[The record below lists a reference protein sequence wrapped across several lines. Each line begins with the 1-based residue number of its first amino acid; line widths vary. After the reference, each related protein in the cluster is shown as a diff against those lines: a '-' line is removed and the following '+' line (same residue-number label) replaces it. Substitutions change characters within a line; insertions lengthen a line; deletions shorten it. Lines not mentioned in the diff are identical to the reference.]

1 MVERFF
7 SLKTDKLSINRA
19 NIQYLFSITNGFKWI
34 LINFIEIKNM
44 FPKII
49 KLILALASLGY
60 AGYQF
65 YENYIGNGIFLSLLS
80 AVFVLIYFKNE
91 IIFLAF
97 LRLRKQDFNGT
108 EKWLSKIKNPSRS
121 LVQKQQGYFY
131 YLQGI
136 IQSQNNLTIAEKY
149 FKKAIQLGLSMNH
162 DLAMAKMSLAGILMQ
177 KRRKREATLLLSE
190 AKKLDKH
197 NMLTEQMR
205 MMQQQM
211 KKI

>member
-7 SLKTDKLSINRA
+7 SLKTDKLSITRA

-49 KLILALASLGY
+49 KLILAVVSLGY

-177 KRRKREATLLLSE
+177 KRRKREATILLSE

>member
-1 MVERFF
+1 
-7 SLKTDKLSINRA
+7 
-19 NIQYLFSITNGFKWI
+19 
-34 LINFIEIKNM
+34 M
-44 FPKII
+44 FPKILKFI
-49 KLILALASLGY
+49 TAVALICFSVY
-60 AGYQF
+60 EF

-80 AVFVLIYFKNE
+80 AFLVLIYFKNE

-97 LRLRKQDFNGT
+97 LRLRKQDFKGT
-108 EKWLSKIKNPSRS
+108 EKWLNRIKNPESA

-131 YLQGI
+131 YLHGI

-177 KRRKREATLLLSE
+177 KRRKREANSLLTE

>member
-7 SLKTDKLSINRA
+7 SLKTDELSITRA

>member
-1 MVERFF
+1 
-7 SLKTDKLSINRA
+7 
-19 NIQYLFSITNGFKWI
+19 
-34 LINFIEIKNM
+34 M

-108 EKWLSKIKNPSRS
+108 EKWLSKIKNPNQS
-121 LVQKQQGYFY
+121 LVRKQQGYFY

-177 KRRKREATLLLSE
+177 KRRKREATILLSE

-205 MMQQQM
+205 MMHQQM

>member
-7 SLKTDKLSINRA
+7 SLLTDKLSINA
-19 NIQYLFSITNGFKWI
+19 PNIQYLFSITNGFKWI

-49 KLILALASLGY
+49 KLILAVASLGY

-80 AVFVLIYFKNE
+80 AVFVLLYFKNE

>member
-177 KRRKREATLLLSE
+177 KRRKREATILLSE

>member
-1 MVERFF
+1 
-7 SLKTDKLSINRA
+7 
-19 NIQYLFSITNGFKWI
+19 
-34 LINFIEIKNM
+34 M
-44 FPKII
+44 FPKIL
-49 KLILALASLGY
+49 KLIIAVALICFSVY
-60 AGYQF
+60 EF

-80 AVFVLIYFKNE
+80 AFLILIYFKNE

-97 LRLRKQDFNGT
+97 LRLRKQDFKGT
-108 EKWLSKIKNPSRS
+108 EKWLNKIKNPESA

-131 YLQGI
+131 YLHGI

-177 KRRKREATLLLSE
+177 KRRKREARTLLTE

-211 KKI
+211 KKDLIVSFFRNCNLIIFPRFIVQMILNQPWIMDF

>member
-7 SLKTDKLSINRA
+7 SLLTDKLSINA
-19 NIQYLFSITNGFKWI
+19 PNIQYLFSITNGFKWI

-49 KLILALASLGY
+49 KLILAVASLGY

-177 KRRKREATLLLSE
+177 KRRKREATILLSE